1 MPVVYWPSGSI
12 YSGAICEVL
21 TYQEQTDRTA
31 AVNKSFAR
39 TYTKSFFVKIKELN
53 LDPFLVGAA
62 TGILTGYSI
71 NAVHP
76 VDPWA
81 YVVDIQVSP
90 WDNSDGHQWKVS
102 YTFSSNPDSYSMGG
116 GGGGA
121 GGGTVAGGGGASP
134 NTAGQQEGIAPASRV
149 QNPLYRPADV
159 SVSSS
164 SYTEALICDLNGNQ
178 SANVLGYPFL
188 PPVEVARSEIV
199 INASWNMPTPISY
212 LWIGNKEAVN
222 LADWIIG
229 PYTISEYC
237 GCLKNS
243 SSNPVAEE
251 GISYY
256 RWSITVHVRNP
267 FSLRT
272 NQILMERF
280 ETVASI
286 GNVSPWDEFKANTG
300 FYGAAY
306 RGVIDNPNA
315 PGNFMVGGQVRL
327 NDPTGAPLNTPVML
341 DGCGVPTL
349 LPKYRGPNPVD
360 NKSYYVWQKTRKRV
374 NWPNIV

>member
-1 MPVVYWPSGSI
+1 MPIVYWPGGSI

-21 TYQEQTDRTA
+21 DYQEQTDRTA
-31 AVNKSFAR
+31 SVNKSFAR
-39 TYTKSFFVKIKELN
+39 TYNKSFFVKIKELN

-71 NAVHP
+71 NAAHP

-81 YVVDIQVSP
+81 FVVDINVSP
-90 WDNSDGHQWKVS
+90 WENTDGHQWKVA
-102 YTFSSNPDSYSMGG
+102 YTFSSNPDSFSGG
-116 GGGGA
+116 GGGG
-121 GGGTVAGGGGASP
+121 GGGTAVGGGGASP

-164 SYTEALICDLNGNQ
+164 SYTESLICDLNGNQ
-178 SANVLGYPFL
+178 SANVLGYPFS
-188 PPVEVARSEIV
+188 PPVEVAKSELV

-222 LADWIIG
+222 SLSWIIG
-229 PYTISEYC
+229 PYTISPYC

-251 GISYY
+251 GVSYY
-256 RWSITVHVRNP
+256 RWSITVHVRNS

-272 NQILMERF
+272 NQILMESLQ
-280 ETVASI
+280 TLALPAS
-286 GNVSPWDEFKANTG
+286 VSPWDEFKANTG
-300 FYGAAY
+300 FYGREY
-306 RGVIDNPNA
+306 TGPIVNPNGA
-315 PGNFMVGGQVRL
+315 GNPQGAATVRL
-327 NDPTGAPLNTPVML
+327 NDPTGTPLNTPVML

-349 LPKYRGPNPVD
+349 LPKYRGPNGLD
-360 NKSYYVWQKTRKRV
+360 NKSYYVWQRTRNRV
-374 NWPNIV
+374 NWPNII